1 MSQKTFLALIVFGFV
16 AVTLAVLLV
25 TLNKDGNVTV
35 TPLEPIVEEL
45 LLQDGRERSVTAKH
59 QFKDGTHTIA
69 GELNLPTP
77 CHILDTRAVIRA
89 SFPEQVVVEFSVR
102 SKDAELC
109 AQVITP
115 ARFKILFDA
124 LENVIITATINS
136 EPVILNLFKV
146 GDEEDLV
153 DFELFIKE

>member
-25 TLNKDGNVTV
+25 TLNKDGNVAV
-35 TPLEPIVEEL
+35 TPLEPIVEEP
-45 LLQDGRERSVTAKH
+45 LQDGRERSVTAKH

-102 SKDAELC
+102 SEDAELC

-124 LENVIITATINS
+124 LEDVIITATINS

-146 GDEEDLV
+146 GNEEDLD
-153 DFELFIKE
+153 DFELFIKG